1 MKSNNNYDAILKEM
15 FGLQRFGI
23 KLGLATIRNILK
35 GLGNPQRTFASIH
48 IAGTNGKGSIAAG
61 IASILQYAGYRTGLY
76 TSPHLIDFNERIC
89 INGKQISNKEVVTA
103 YQAVKKVHKGSREP
117 TFFEFT
123 TAMALYEFGRQ
134 QVDWAII
141 ETGMGGRLDAT
152 NIIKPAV
159 SIISNISLEHKMYL
173 GNTIAQIAAEKGGII
188 KSKTPAITGARQDPA
203 LSVLKAIAED
213 KSAPFYQYGK
223 NFRVRRNPNG
233 SFNYYGLSNVYKNLL
248 TSLIGP
254 HQITNAALVL
264 AACEI
269 LAQNKRINLTE
280 SHLRFGL
287 QNTIWP
293 GRLEF
298 VSESPLIIL
307 DGAHNLAAAR
317 NLANYLQGNLRDRKL
332 TLVAGILNDKPYK
345 AMLRPLMKQCR
356 RIIVTRPLIDR
367 ALEPEILY
375 QEAKRHVSDVTL
387 LPGVDQ
393 AVTHALATANSDDV
407 ICIAGSLYV
416 VGEAKQ
422 TLARLL

>member
-1 MKSNNNYDAILKEM
+1 MIQNNYDAILKEM

-23 KLGLATIRNILK
+23 KLGLATIRNILR
-35 GLGNPQRTFASIH
+35 GLGNPHRTYTCIH

-61 IASILQYAGYRTGLY
+61 MASILGQAGYRTGLY
-76 TSPHLIDFNERIC
+76 TSPHLIDFNERIS
-89 INGKQISNKEVVTA
+89 INGQQISNQEVVDA
-103 YQAVKKVHKGSREP
+103 YQAVKEVHHGSREP

-134 QVDWAII
+134 KVDWAII

-152 NIIKPAV
+152 NIIHPAV
-159 SIISNISLEHKMYL
+159 SVISNISLEHKMYL

-188 KSKTPAITGARQDPA
+188 KSKTPAITGTRQHSA
-203 LSVLKAIAED
+203 LSVLQSIAAS
-213 KSAPFYQYGK
+213 KSAPLYRYGHD
-223 NFRVRRNPNG
+223 FRVRTNANG
-233 SFNYYGLSNVYKNLL
+233 SFNYYGLSNEWKNLK

-254 HQITNAALVL
+254 HQIKNAALAL
-264 AACEI
+264 AACET
-269 LAQNKRINLTE
+269 LALKKQIAITE
-280 SHLRFGL
+280 AHLGEGL
-287 QNTIWP
+287 QKTIWP

-298 VSESPLIIL
+298 VGDAPLIIL

-317 NLANYLQGNLRDRKL
+317 NLAKFLRENLRNRKL
-332 TLVAGILNDKPYK
+332 TLVAGILDDKPYK
-345 AMLRPLMKQCR
+345 AMLRPLMKQCS

-375 QEAKRHVSDVTL
+375 AEARQHVADVTRM
-387 LPGVDQ
+387 PDVDQ
-393 AVTHALATANSDDV
+393 AVTRALETADPDDV
-407 ICIAGSLYV
+407 ICVAGSLYV

>member
-1 MKSNNNYDAILKEM
+1 MKTDPNYDVILKEM

-35 GLGNPQRTFASIH
+35 GLGNPHLRYACIH

-61 IASILQYAGYRTGLY
+61 IASILQQAGYRTGLY
-76 TSPHLIDFNERIC
+76 TSPHLIDFNERIS
-89 INGKQISNKEVVTA
+89 INAQQITNKEVVEA

-117 TFFEFT
+117 TFFEYT

-134 QVDWAII
+134 EVDWAII

-159 SIISNISLEHKMYL
+159 CIISNISLEHKMYL

-188 KSKTPAITGARQDPA
+188 KSSVPVVTGARQPSA
-203 LSVLKAIAED
+203 LSVLQSLATS
-213 KSAPFYQYGK
+213 KSAPFYRYGQD
-223 NFRVRRNPNG
+223 FRVRTSPTD
-233 SFNYYGLSNVYKNLL
+233 SFSYYGFSTTWKNLK
-248 TSLIGP
+248 TNLIGP
-254 HQITNAALVL
+254 HQVKNAALVL
-264 AACEI
+264 AACEALVHRNQAKI
-269 LAQNKRINLTE
+269 AEI
-280 SHLRFGL
+280 HLRKGL
-287 QNTIWP
+287 QNTVWP

-298 VSESPLIIL
+298 ANKSPLIIL

-317 NLANYLQGNLRDRKL
+317 NLAKFLQDNLHNRKL
-332 TLVAGILNDKPYK
+332 ILVAGILDDKPFK
-345 AMLRPLMKQCR
+345 AMLRPLMKQCSR
-356 RIIVTRPLIDR
+356 VIVTRPRIDR
-367 ALEPEILY
+367 ALDPEILY
-375 QEAKRHVSDVTL
+375 REAKQHISDVIR
-387 LPGVDQ
+387 LPDVDQ
-393 AVTHALATANSDDV
+393 AVTHALATTDPDDV

>member
-1 MKSNNNYDAILKEM
+1 MIENNYDSILKEM

-35 GLGNPQRTFASIH
+35 GLGNPQRRFACIH

-61 IASILQYAGYRTGLY
+61 IASILQHAGYRTGLY

-89 INGKQISNKEVVTA
+89 IEGRQITNKDVVGA
-103 YQAVKKVHKGSREP
+103 YKAVKKVHKGSREP

-134 QVDWAII
+134 KVDWAII

-152 NIIKPAV
+152 NIVKPAV
-159 SIISNISLEHKMYL
+159 SIITNISLEHKMYL

-188 KSKTPAITGARQDPA
+188 KTRIPAVTGARQPSA
-203 LSVLKAIAED
+203 LSVLKSIAEK
-213 KSAPFYQYGK
+213 KSAPLYRQGQD
-223 NFRVRRNPNG
+223 FRVRSNPNG
-233 SFNYYGLSNVYKNLL
+233 SFNYYGRTNNWKNLT

-254 HQITNAALVL
+254 HQINNAALVL

-269 LAQNKRINLTE
+269 LTRKNKLKITE
-280 SHLRFGL
+280 NHIRKGL
-287 QNTIWP
+287 QHTIWP

-298 VSESPLIIL
+298 VNASPLIIL

-317 NLANYLQGNLRDRKL
+317 NLANYLQANLRNRRL
-332 TLVAGILNDKPYK
+332 TLVAGILDDKPYQ
-345 AMLRPLMKQCR
+345 AMLRPLMKQCH
-356 RIIVTRPLIDR
+356 RIIVTRPIIDR

-375 QEAKRHVSDVTL
+375 AEAKQHASDVTCM
-387 LPGVDQ
+387 PDVDQ
-393 AVTHALATANSDDV
+393 AVSHALATADPDDV

-422 TLARLL
+422 TLSRLL

>member
-1 MKSNNNYDAILKEM
+1 MSSDKNYDAILKEM

-35 GLGNPQRTFASIH
+35 GLGNPQRTFESIH

-123 TAMALYEFGRQ
+123 TAMALYEFGRK

-188 KSKTPAITGARQDPA
+188 KSKTPAITGARQNSA

-213 KSAPFYQYGK
+213 KSAPFFQYGK

-233 SFNYYGLSNVYKNLL
+233 SFNYYGLSHAYKNLL

-269 LAQNKRINLTE
+269 LAQNNRVNLTE
-280 SHLRFGL
+280 SHLRLGL

-332 TLVAGILNDKPYK
+332 TLVAGILDDKPYK

-387 LPGVDQ
+387 LPDVDQ

-422 TLARLL
+422 ALARLI